1 MALTLKS
8 GFSFDYDNL
17 FGEGKVTQA
26 DLDECKDALAKAHE
40 AMKVMRET
48 GFIKAHLSKDGN
60 PEKVYFS
67 KLPYITEENGKL
79 NLNSPASIKRL
90 HDFTE
95 RIRNN
100 VDVVVSLGI
109 GGSFLGN
116 KVLFDIFCGEFWNT
130 WTPEQRKG
138 LPKVYFS
145 GQNIDPRRTGDIINH
160 IKAMAAAHH
169 HAMHHELGHEHS
181 HDKEFKHDNPEI
193 AHSHDPNLK
202 IEHKFKVM
210 LICISKSGGTLDT
223 MSNFMV
229 MYDALKKCDDIEV
242 EVVAVT
248 DPNMEKKTLLKQIAV
263 ENGWETFAV
272 PDGVG
277 GRFTVFCEVGLS
289 TAAVIGMDIEK
300 FLQGAQDMDKA
311 CQNDDLWQNPA
322 MLNAAL
328 KVAAYKKHGRNIEV
342 MMPYGDYLKSL
353 SEWYIQLLAESL
365 GKQFDKEGN
374 EVCEGRTPLVAVG
387 TTDMHSQTQQHQE
400 GTLDKVVQFI
410 KVEKWANDLVIP
422 NIFPNVKKLADISG
436 VKMGDALEVAR
447 QSNADAL
454 KSNKRFNA
462 CFTLPE
468 VNEYHLGELMYLL
481 AMSVAYEGE
490 LLNVDAF
497 NQPGV
502 EAYKRIMGPKLQ
514 ELKAKG

>member
-26 DLDECKDALAKAHE
+26 DLDSYKDALKAAHE
-40 AMKVMRET
+40 AMKVMRKD
-48 GFIKAHLSKDGN
+48 GFIKAHLSKDGA

-100 VDVVVSLGI
+100 VDAVVSLGI

-130 WTPEQRKG
+130 WTTEQRNG

-160 IKAMAAAHH
+160 LKAMAANK
-169 HAMHHELGHEHS
+169 GG
-181 HDKEFKHDNPEI
+181 
-193 AHSHDPNLK
+193 
-202 IEHKFKVM
+202 KFKVM
-210 LICISKSGGTLDT
+210 LMCMSKSGGTLDT

-229 MYDALKKCDDIEV
+229 ILDALKKDANIEV
-242 EVVAVT
+242 ECVAVT

-263 ENGWETFAV
+263 ENGWECFAV

-300 FLQGAQDMDKA
+300 FLEGARDMDEA
-311 CQNDDLWQNPA
+311 CKNDDIWQNPA

-410 KVEKWANDLVIP
+410 KVAKWANDLTIP
-422 NIFPNVKKLADISG
+422 NVFPNVKKLADISG

-454 KSNKRFNA
+454 KSNHRFNA

>member
-17 FGEGKVTQA
+17 FGEGKVTAA

-48 GFIKAHLSKDGN
+48 GFIKAHLSKDGA

-95 RIRNN
+95 KIRNN
-100 VDVVVSLGI
+100 VDAVVSLGI

-116 KVLFDIFCGEFWNT
+116 KVLFDVFCGEFWNT
-130 WTPEQRKG
+130 WTTEQRKG

-160 IKAMAAAHH
+160 LKAMAANKQTH
-169 HAMHHELGHEHS
+169 GGG
-181 HDKEFKHDNPEI
+181 
-193 AHSHDPNLK
+193 
-202 IEHKFKVM
+202 KFKVM
-210 LICISKSGGTLDT
+210 LMCMSKSGGTLDT

-229 MYDALKKCDDIEV
+229 ILDALKKDANIEV
-242 EVVAVT
+242 ECVAVT

-263 ENGWETFAV
+263 DNGWECFAV

-300 FLQGAQDMDKA
+300 FLEGTRDMDEA
-311 CQNDDLWQNPA
+311 CKNDDIFQNPA

-328 KVAAYKKHGRNIEV
+328 KVIAYKKYGRNIEV

-365 GKQFDKEGN
+365 GKQFDKEGK

-410 KVEKWANDLVIP
+410 KVAKWANDLTIP
-422 NIFPNVKKLADISG
+422 NVFPNVKKLADISG

-468 VNEYHLGELMYLL
+468 VNEYHLGELMYLW

>member
-1 MALTLKS
+1 MALTLLS

-26 DLDECKDALAKAHE
+26 DLDSYAEDLKKAHE
-40 AMKVMRET
+40 AMKVMRKD
-48 GFIKAHLSKDGN
+48 GFIKAHLSKDGA

-79 NLNSPASIKRL
+79 NLNSPASIQKL

-100 VDVVVSLGI
+100 VDAVVSLGI

-116 KVLFDIFCGEFWNT
+116 KVLFDVFCGEFWNT
-130 WTPEQRKG
+130 WTKEQRKG

-145 GQNIDPRRTGDIINH
+145 GQNIDTRRTGDIINH
-160 IKAMAAAHH
+160 LKALSEITKS
-169 HAMHHELGHEHS
+169 HEGR
-181 HDKEFKHDNPEI
+181 
-193 AHSHDPNLK
+193 
-202 IEHKFKVM
+202 KFKVM
-210 LICISKSGGTLDT
+210 LIVISKSGGTLDT

-229 MYDALKKCDDIEV
+229 MYDELRKVENIEI

-248 DPNMEKKTLLKQIAV
+248 DPNMEKKTLLKQLAV
-263 ENGWETFAV
+263 DNGWQTFCV

-277 GRFTVFCEVGLS
+277 GRFTIFCEVGLT

-300 FLQGAQDMDKA
+300 FLEGARHMDEA
-311 CQNDDLWQNPA
+311 CQNDDMWKNPA

-328 KVAAYKKHGRNIEV
+328 KFAASQKHGRNIEV
-342 MMPYGDYLKSL
+342 MMPYGDYLKSV

-365 GKQFDKEGN
+365 GKKYDKEGN
-374 EVCEGRTPLVAVG
+374 VVNYGRTPLVAVG

-400 GTLDKVVQFI
+400 GTLDKIVQFI
-410 KVEKWANDLVIP
+410 KVAEWDNDFVIP
-422 NIFPNVKKLADISG
+422 NVFPEAQKLADISG
-436 VKMGDALEVAR
+436 VTMSEALEVAR

-454 KSNKRFNA
+454 KSDNRFNA
-462 CFTLPE
+462 CFTLPKL
-468 VNEYHLGELMYLL
+468 NEYHLGELLYML

-490 LLNVDAF
+490 LSNVDAF

-502 EAYKRIMGPKLQ
+502 EAYKKIMGPKLQ
-514 ELKAKG
+514 ELKRSKGL

>member
-26 DLDECKDALAKAHE
+26 DLDSYADALKAAHE
-40 AMKVMRET
+40 AMKVMRKD
-48 GFIKAHLSKDGN
+48 GFIKAHLSKDGA

-100 VDVVVSLGI
+100 VDAVVSLGI

-130 WTPEQRKG
+130 WTTEQRNG

-160 IKAMAAAHH
+160 LKAMAANK
-169 HAMHHELGHEHS
+169 GG
-181 HDKEFKHDNPEI
+181 
-193 AHSHDPNLK
+193 
-202 IEHKFKVM
+202 KFKVM
-210 LICISKSGGTLDT
+210 LMCMSKSGGTLDT

-229 MYDALKKCDDIEV
+229 ILDALKKDPNIEV
-242 EVVAVT
+242 ECVAVT

-300 FLQGAQDMDKA
+300 FLEGARDMDEA
-311 CQNDDLWQNPA
+311 CKNDDLWQNPA

-365 GKQFDKEGN
+365 GKQFDKEGK

-410 KVEKWANDLVIP
+410 KVAKWANDLTIP
-422 NIFPNVKKLADISG
+422 NVFPNVKKLADISG
-436 VKMGDALEVAR
+436 VTMGDALEVAR

>member
-17 FGEGKVTQA
+17 FGEGKVTAA
-26 DLDECKDALAKAHE
+26 DIDECKDALAKAHA
-40 AMKVMRET
+40 AMKVMRDT
-48 GFIKAHLSKDGN
+48 GFIKAHLSKDGA

-90 HDFTE
+90 HAFTE
-95 RIRNN
+95 KIRNN
-100 VDVVVSLGI
+100 VDAVVSLGI

-116 KVLFDIFCGEFWNT
+116 KVLFDVFCGEFWNT

-160 IKAMAAAHH
+160 LKAMAANKQTH
-169 HAMHHELGHEHS
+169 GGG
-181 HDKEFKHDNPEI
+181 
-193 AHSHDPNLK
+193 
-202 IEHKFKVM
+202 KFKVM
-210 LICISKSGGTLDT
+210 LMCMSKSGGTLDT

-229 MYDALKKCDDIEV
+229 ILDALKKVDTIEV
-242 EVVAVT
+242 ECVAVT

-263 ENGWETFAV
+263 DNGWECFAV

-300 FLQGAQDMDKA
+300 FLEGARDMDKA
-311 CQNDDLWQNPA
+311 CQNDDIWQNPA

-328 KVAAYKKHGRNIEV
+328 KVIAYKKYGRNIEV

-365 GKQFDKEGN
+365 GKQFDKEGK

-422 NIFPNVKKLADISG
+422 NVFPNVKKLADISG
-436 VKMGDALEVAR
+436 VTMGDALEVAR

-468 VNEYHLGELMYLL
+468 VNEYHLGEIMYLL

-514 ELKAKG
+514 ELKAKSHA

>member
-26 DLDECKDALAKAHE
+26 DLDSYKDALKAAHE

-48 GFIKAHLSKDGN
+48 GFIKAHLSKDGA

-100 VDVVVSLGI
+100 VDAVVSLGI

-160 IKAMAAAHH
+160 LKAMAANK
-169 HAMHHELGHEHS
+169 GG
-181 HDKEFKHDNPEI
+181 KY
-193 AHSHDPNLK
+193 
-202 IEHKFKVM
+202 KVM
-210 LICISKSGGTLDT
+210 LMCTSKSGGTLDT

-229 MYDALKKCDDIEV
+229 ILDALKKDSNIEV
-242 EVVAVT
+242 ECVAVT

-263 ENGWETFAV
+263 DNGWECFAV

-300 FLQGAQDMDKA
+300 FLEGARDMDKA

-365 GKQFDKEGN
+365 GKQFDKEGK

-410 KVEKWANDLVIP
+410 KVEKWANDLTIP
-422 NIFPNVKKLADISG
+422 NVFPNVKKLADISG

-454 KSNKRFNA
+454 KSNSRYNA

>member
-26 DLDECKDALAKAHE
+26 DLDECKDALKAAHE

-48 GFIKAHLSKDGN
+48 GFIKAHLSKDGA

-95 RIRNN
+95 KIRNN
-100 VDVVVSLGI
+100 IDAVVSLGI

-160 IKAMAAAHH
+160 LKAMANNKQTH
-169 HAMHHELGHEHS
+169 GGG
-181 HDKEFKHDNPEI
+181 
-193 AHSHDPNLK
+193 
-202 IEHKFKVM
+202 KFKIM
-210 LICISKSGGTLDT
+210 LMCMSKSGGTLDT

-229 MYDALKKCDDIEV
+229 ILDALKKVDNIDV
-242 EVVAVT
+242 EIVAVT

-263 ENGWETFAV
+263 DNGWECFAV

-289 TAAVIGMDIEK
+289 TAAVIGMDIEQ

-311 CQNDDLWQNPA
+311 CQNDDIWQNPA

-328 KVAAYKKHGRNIEV
+328 KVIAYKKYGRNIEV

-365 GKQFDKEGN
+365 GKQFDKEGK

-410 KVEKWANDLVIP
+410 KVDKWANDLVIP
-422 NIFPNVKKLADISG
+422 NVFPDVKKLADISG
-436 VKMGDALEVAR
+436 VTMGEALEVAR

-514 ELKAKG
+514 ELKASKG

>member
-26 DLDECKDALAKAHE
+26 DLDFYAEDLKKAHE
-40 AMKVMRET
+40 AMKVMRRD

-79 NLNSPASIKRL
+79 NLNSPASIQKL

-95 RIRNN
+95 HLRNN
-100 VDVVVSLGI
+100 TDAVVSLGI

-130 WTPEQRKG
+130 WTKEQRKG

-145 GQNIDPRRTGDIINH
+145 GQNIDARRTGDIINH
-160 IKAMAAAHH
+160 LKAQAEIVKT
-169 HAMHHELGHEHS
+169 HEGGR
-181 HDKEFKHDNPEI
+181 KY
-193 AHSHDPNLK
+193 
-202 IEHKFKVM
+202 KVC

-229 MYDALKKCDDIEV
+229 MYDALQKCDDIEV

-263 ENGWETFAV
+263 DKGWQTFAV

-300 FLQGAQDMDKA
+300 FLEGARDMDAA
-311 CQNDDLWQNPA
+311 CQNDDIWQNPA

-328 KVAAYKKHGRNIEV
+328 KFAASEKHGRNIEV

-365 GKQFDKEGN
+365 GKQWNKDGK
-374 EVCEGRTPLVAVG
+374 EVCYGRTPLVAVG

-400 GTLDKVVQFI
+400 GALDKVVQFI
-410 KVEKWANDLVIP
+410 KVDKWANDLTIP
-422 NIFPNVKKLADISG
+422 NVFPEYQKLADISG
-436 VKMGDALEVAR
+436 VTMSGALEVAR

-468 VNEYHLGELMYLL
+468 LNEYHLGELMYLL

-490 LLNVDAF
+490 LSNVDAF

-514 ELKAKG
+514 ELKKSMGL

>member
-17 FGEGKVTQA
+17 FGEGKVTAA

-48 GFIKAHLSKDGN
+48 GFIKAHLSKDGA

-95 RIRNN
+95 KIRNN
-100 VDVVVSLGI
+100 VDAVVSLGI

-116 KVLFDIFCGEFWNT
+116 KVLFDVFCGEFWNT
-130 WTPEQRKG
+130 WTTEQRKG

-160 IKAMAAAHH
+160 LKAMAANKQTH
-169 HAMHHELGHEHS
+169 GGG
-181 HDKEFKHDNPEI
+181 
-193 AHSHDPNLK
+193 
-202 IEHKFKVM
+202 KFKVM
-210 LICISKSGGTLDT
+210 LMCMSKSGGTLDT

-229 MYDALKKCDDIEV
+229 ILDALKKDANIEV
-242 EVVAVT
+242 ECVAVT

-263 ENGWETFAV
+263 DNGWECFAV

-300 FLQGAQDMDKA
+300 FLEGARDMDEA
-311 CQNDDLWQNPA
+311 CKNDDIFQNPA

-328 KVAAYKKHGRNIEV
+328 KVIAYKKYGRNIEV

-365 GKQFDKEGN
+365 GKQFDKEGK

-410 KVEKWANDLVIP
+410 KVAKWANDLTIP
-422 NIFPNVKKLADISG
+422 NVFPNVKKLADISG

-468 VNEYHLGELMYLL
+468 VNEYHLGELMYLW

>member
-26 DLDECKDALAKAHE
+26 DLDECKDALAKAHA
-40 AMKVMRET
+40 AMKVMRDT
-48 GFIKAHLSKDGN
+48 GFIKAHLSKDGA

-90 HDFTE
+90 HEFTE

-116 KVLFDIFCGEFWNT
+116 KVLFDVFCGEFWNT
-130 WTPEQRKG
+130 YTPEQRKG

-160 IKAMAAAHH
+160 VKAMAANK
-169 HAMHHELGHEHS
+169 GG
-181 HDKEFKHDNPEI
+181 
-193 AHSHDPNLK
+193 
-202 IEHKFKVM
+202 KFKVM
-210 LICISKSGGTLDT
+210 LMCMSKSGGTLDT

-229 MYDALKKCDDIEV
+229 MLDAFQKDKNIDV

-248 DPNMEKKTLLKQIAV
+248 DPNMEKKTLLKQLAV
-263 ENGWETFAV
+263 DNGWESFAV

-289 TAAVIGMDIEK
+289 TAAVIGMDIEA

-311 CQNDDLWQNPA
+311 CQNDDIFQNPA

-328 KVAAYKKHGRNIEV
+328 KVIAYKKYGRNIEV
-342 MMPYGDYLKSL
+342 MMPYGDYLKST

-365 GKQFDKEGN
+365 GKQFDKEGK

-410 KVEKWANDLVIP
+410 KVANWDNDLVIP
-422 NIFPNVKKLADISG
+422 NVFPDAKKLADISG
-436 VKMGDALEVAR
+436 VTMSEALEVAR

-462 CFTLPE
+462 CFTLPKL
-468 VNEYHLGELMYLL
+468 NEYHLGELLYLL

-514 ELKAKG
+514 ELKASK

>member
-17 FGEGKVTQA
+17 FGEGKVTAA

-48 GFIKAHLSKDGN
+48 GFIKAHLSKDGA

-95 RIRNN
+95 KIRNN
-100 VDVVVSLGI
+100 VDAVVSLGI

-116 KVLFDIFCGEFWNT
+116 KVLFDVFCGEFWNT
-130 WTPEQRKG
+130 WTTEQRKG

-160 IKAMAAAHH
+160 LKAMAANKQTH
-169 HAMHHELGHEHS
+169 GGG
-181 HDKEFKHDNPEI
+181 
-193 AHSHDPNLK
+193 
-202 IEHKFKVM
+202 KFKVM
-210 LICISKSGGTLDT
+210 LMCMSKSGGTLDT

-229 MYDALKKCDDIEV
+229 ILDALKKDANIEV
-242 EVVAVT
+242 ECVAVT

-263 ENGWETFAV
+263 DNGWECFAV

-300 FLQGAQDMDKA
+300 FLEGARDMDEA
-311 CQNDDLWQNPA
+311 CKNDDIWQNPA

-328 KVAAYKKHGRNIEV
+328 KVIAYKKYGRNIEV

-365 GKQFDKEGN
+365 GKQFDKEGK

-410 KVEKWANDLVIP
+410 KVAKWANDLTIP
-422 NIFPNVKKLADISG
+422 NVFPNVKKLADISG

>member
-26 DLDECKDALAKAHE
+26 DLDSYKDALKAAHE

-48 GFIKAHLSKDGN
+48 GFIKAHLSKDGA

-79 NLNSPASIKRL
+79 NLNSPASIQRL

-100 VDVVVSLGI
+100 VDAVVSLGI

-130 WTPEQRKG
+130 WTTEQRNG

-160 IKAMAAAHH
+160 LKAMAANKQTH
-169 HAMHHELGHEHS
+169 GGG
-181 HDKEFKHDNPEI
+181 
-193 AHSHDPNLK
+193 
-202 IEHKFKVM
+202 KFKVM
-210 LICISKSGGTLDT
+210 LMCMSKSGGTLDT

-229 MYDALKKCDDIEV
+229 ILDALKKDANIEV
-242 EVVAVT
+242 ECVAVT

-263 ENGWETFAV
+263 ENGWECFAV

-300 FLQGAQDMDKA
+300 FLEGARDMDKA
-311 CQNDDLWQNPA
+311 CQNDDIWQNPA

-342 MMPYGDYLKSL
+342 LMPYGDYLKSL

-365 GKQFDKEGN
+365 GKQWSKDGE

-400 GTLDKVVQFI
+400 GTLDKVVQFV
-410 KVEKWANDLVIP
+410 KVAKWANDLVIP
-422 NIFPNVKKLADISG
+422 NVFPDVKKLADISG
-436 VKMGDALEVAR
+436 VAMGDALEVAR

-468 VNEYHLGELMYLL
+468 LNEYHLGELMYLL

-490 LLNVDAF
+490 LLNIDAF

>member
-26 DLDECKDALAKAHE
+26 DLDSYKDALKAAHE

-48 GFIKAHLSKDGN
+48 GFIKAHLSKDGA

-95 RIRNN
+95 KIRNN
-100 VDVVVSLGI
+100 VDAVVSLGI

-116 KVLFDIFCGEFWNT
+116 KVLFDVFCGEFWNT
-130 WTPEQRKG
+130 WTTEQRKG

-160 IKAMAAAHH
+160 LKAMAANKQTH
-169 HAMHHELGHEHS
+169 GGG
-181 HDKEFKHDNPEI
+181 
-193 AHSHDPNLK
+193 
-202 IEHKFKVM
+202 KFKVM
-210 LICISKSGGTLDT
+210 LMCMSKSGGTLDT

-229 MYDALKKCDDIEV
+229 ILDALKKDANIEV
-242 EVVAVT
+242 ECVAVT

-263 ENGWETFAV
+263 DNGWECFAV

-300 FLQGAQDMDKA
+300 FLEGARDMDEA
-311 CQNDDLWQNPA
+311 CKNENIFENPA

-328 KVAAYKKHGRNIEV
+328 KVIAYKKYGRNIEV

-365 GKQFDKEGN
+365 GKQFDKEGK

-410 KVEKWANDLVIP
+410 KVAKWQNDLTIP
-422 NIFPNVKKLADISG
+422 NVFPNVKKLADISG

>member
-26 DLDECKDALAKAHE
+26 DLDSYSEDIKKAHE
-40 AMKVMRET
+40 AMKVMRES
-48 GFIKAHLSKDGN
+48 GFIKAHLSKDGA

-67 KLPYITEENGKL
+67 KLPYVTEENGKL
-79 NLNSPASIKRL
+79 NLNSPAGLKRL
-90 HDFTE
+90 HEFTE
-95 RIRNN
+95 SLRNN

-145 GQNIDPRRTGDIINH
+145 GQNIDTRRTRDIINH
-160 IKAMAAAHH
+160 IKAMAANA
-169 HAMHHELGHEHS
+169 G
-181 HDKEFKHDNPEI
+181 
-193 AHSHDPNLK
+193 
-202 IEHKFKVM
+202 HKFKVC
-210 LICISKSGGTLDT
+210 LIVISKSGGTLDT

-229 MYDALKKCDDIEV
+229 MYDELLKDSNVEV

-248 DPNMEKKTLLKQIAV
+248 DPNMEKKTLLKQLAV
-263 ENGWETFAV
+263 DKGWKQFAV

-311 CQNDDLWQNPA
+311 CQNDDIWQNPA

-328 KVAAYKKHGRNIEV
+328 KFIASEKHGRNIEV

-365 GKQFDKEGN
+365 GKQFDKDGK
-374 EVCEGRTPLVAVG
+374 EVCYGRTPLVAVG

-410 KVEKWANDLVIP
+410 KVAKWDNDYVIP
-422 NIFPNVKKLADISG
+422 NIFPDVKKLADISG
-436 VKMGDALEVAR
+436 VTMSEALEVAR

-468 VNEYHLGELMYLL
+468 LNEYHLGELLYLL

-490 LLNVDAF
+490 LSNVDAF

-514 ELKAKG
+514 EVRKSKGV

>member
-26 DLDECKDALAKAHE
+26 DLDSYKDALKAAHE

-48 GFIKAHLSKDGN
+48 GFIKAHLSKDGA

-79 NLNSPASIKRL
+79 NLNSPASIQRL

-100 VDVVVSLGI
+100 VDAVVSLGI

-130 WTPEQRKG
+130 WTTEQRNG

-160 IKAMAAAHH
+160 LKAMAANKQTH
-169 HAMHHELGHEHS
+169 GGG
-181 HDKEFKHDNPEI
+181 
-193 AHSHDPNLK
+193 
-202 IEHKFKVM
+202 KFKVM
-210 LICISKSGGTLDT
+210 LMCMSKSGGTLDT

-229 MYDALKKCDDIEV
+229 ILDALKKDANIEV
-242 EVVAVT
+242 ECVAVT

-263 ENGWETFAV
+263 ENGWECFAV

-300 FLQGAQDMDKA
+300 FLEGARDMDEA
-311 CQNDDLWQNPA
+311 CKNDDIWQNPA

-365 GKQFDKEGN
+365 GKQFDKEGK

-410 KVEKWANDLVIP
+410 KVAKWANDLTIP
-422 NIFPNVKKLADISG
+422 NVFPNVKKLADISG

-454 KSNKRFNA
+454 KSNHRFNA

>member
-17 FGEGKVTQA
+17 FGEGKVTAA
-26 DLDECKDALAKAHE
+26 DIEECKDALEKAHA
-40 AMKVMRET
+40 AMKVMRES
-48 GFIKAHLSKDGN
+48 GFIKAHLSKDGA

-95 RIRNN
+95 KIRNN
-100 VDVVVSLGI
+100 VDAVVSLGI

-116 KVLFDIFCGEFWNT
+116 KVLFDVFCGEFWNT

-160 IKAMAAAHH
+160 LKAMAANKQTH
-169 HAMHHELGHEHS
+169 GGG
-181 HDKEFKHDNPEI
+181 
-193 AHSHDPNLK
+193 
-202 IEHKFKVM
+202 KFKVM
-210 LICISKSGGTLDT
+210 LMCMSKSGGTLDT

-229 MYDALKKCDDIEV
+229 ILDALKKVDTIEV
-242 EVVAVT
+242 ECVAVT

-263 ENGWETFAV
+263 DNGWECFAV

-300 FLQGAQDMDKA
+300 FLEGARDMDKA
-311 CQNDDLWQNPA
+311 CQNDDIWQNPA

-328 KVAAYKKHGRNIEV
+328 KVIAYKKYGRNIEV

-365 GKQFDKEGN
+365 GKQFDKEGK

-422 NIFPNVKKLADISG
+422 NVFPNVKKLADISG

-468 VNEYHLGELMYLL
+468 VNEYHLGEIMYLL

-514 ELKAKG
+514 ELKAKSQA

>member
-26 DLDECKDALAKAHE
+26 DLDFYAEDLKKAHE
-40 AMKVMRET
+40 AMKVMRKD

-79 NLNSPASIKRL
+79 NLNSPASIQKL

-95 RIRNN
+95 HLRNN
-100 VDVVVSLGI
+100 TDAVVSLGI

-130 WTPEQRKG
+130 WTKEQRKG

-145 GQNIDPRRTGDIINH
+145 GQNIDARRTGDIINH
-160 IKAMAAAHH
+160 LKAQAQIVKS
-169 HAMHHELGHEHS
+169 HEGGR
-181 HDKEFKHDNPEI
+181 KY
-193 AHSHDPNLK
+193 
-202 IEHKFKVM
+202 KVC

-229 MYDALKKCDDIEV
+229 MYDALLKCEDIEV

-263 ENGWETFAV
+263 DKGWQTFAV

-289 TAAVIGMDIEK
+289 TAAVIGIDIEK
-300 FLQGAQDMDKA
+300 FLEGARDMDIA
-311 CQNDDLWQNPA
+311 CQNDDIWQNPA

-328 KVAAYKKHGRNIEV
+328 KFAASEKHGRNIEV

-365 GKQFDKEGN
+365 GKQFNKDGK
-374 EVCEGRTPLVAVG
+374 EVCYGRTPLVAVG

-400 GTLDKVVQFI
+400 GALDKVVQFI
-410 KVEKWANDLVIP
+410 KVDKWQNDLTIP
-422 NIFPNVKKLADISG
+422 NVFSEYKKLADISG
-436 VKMGDALEVAR
+436 VTMSGALEVAR

-468 VNEYHLGELMYLL
+468 LNEYHLGELMYLL

-490 LLNVDAF
+490 LSNVDAF

-514 ELKAKG
+514 ELKKSMGL